1 MPVNKIAL
9 DSRLQVRYQ
18 VGINSEGNPLYST
31 RTVASV
37 KSDSD
42 DEGLWTIASSV
53 AGLQK
58 NPVAEVRRVDYS
70 VLTEE

>member
-1 MPVNKIAL
+1 MPVNKTAL

-18 VGINSEGNPLYST
+18 VGVNSDGNPLYST

-42 DEGLWTIASSV
+42 DQSLWALASAV

-58 NPVAEVRRVDYS
+58 NPVIEVRRVDYS